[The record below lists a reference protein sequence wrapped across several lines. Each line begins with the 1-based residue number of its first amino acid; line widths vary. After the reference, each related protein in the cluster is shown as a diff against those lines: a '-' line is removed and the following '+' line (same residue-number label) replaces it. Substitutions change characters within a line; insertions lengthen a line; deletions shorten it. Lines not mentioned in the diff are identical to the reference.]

1 MDQHNFLNV
10 TKRVQRQTSIVQR
23 WQEASEIY
31 LDTEGRGRAMDL
43 LSALSQRVVEDFSP
57 YKLNDLLK
65 DKGAKGKIS
74 TQTKGQLISKCL
86 FGVFNFF
93 QKTNKNKSTW
103 DIIVVKLN
111 SFVRFLKEFMDW
123 QFAFEFYWL

>member
-31 LDTEGRGRAMDL
+31 LDVEGRGRAIDL
-43 LSALSQRVVEDFSP
+43 LSALSKSVVEDFSS

-74 TQTKGQLISKCL
+74 KK
-86 FGVFNFF
+86 F
-93 QKTNKNKSTW
+93 
-103 DIIVVKLN
+103 
-111 SFVRFLKEFMDW
+111 
-123 QFAFEFYWL
+123 

>member
-1 MDQHNFLNV
+1 MDKNHFLNV
-10 TKRVQRQTSIVQR
+10 TKRVQRKTSVIQR

-43 LSALSQRVVEDFSP
+43 LSALSQSVVEDFSP

-74 TQTKGQLISKCL
+74 
-86 FGVFNFF
+86 
-93 QKTNKNKSTW
+93 
-103 DIIVVKLN
+103 KLYLL
-111 SFVRFLKEFMDW
+111 RK
-123 QFAFEFYWL
+123 

>member
-1 MDQHNFLNV
+1 MDQNNFLNI
-10 TKRVQRQTSIVQR
+10 TKRVQRKNSVVQR

-74 TQTKGQLISKCL
+74 IQTKHMSIRNFRVVLGSSSTCRIRVLNISFDFFNWACL
-86 FGVFNFF
+86 K
-93 QKTNKNKSTW
+93 KTITN
-103 DIIVVKLN
+103 I
-111 SFVRFLKEFMDW
+111 
-123 QFAFEFYWL
+123 